1 MAVKKKTIKD
11 LNEELGV
18 LVTRVYDLENIV
30 KDLALKISKKNT
42 NEDKIN
48 EINEKVS
55 THDFQLNEI
64 HKTIENSN
72 SSTEKLKNCSECD
85 LTFKTKSLL
94 RKQTEIE
101 HWTPT
106 VKV

>member
-42 NEDKIN
+42 NKAN
-48 EINEKVS
+48 
-55 THDFQLNEI
+55 
-64 HKTIENSN
+64 
-72 SSTEKLKNCSECD
+72 
-85 LTFKTKSLL
+85 LL
-94 RKQTEIE
+94 
-101 HWTPT
+101 
-106 VKV
+106 